1 MRAPSAL
8 VGCVV
13 SRGNLQAGGFE
24 PGLTHDAGTLG
35 PWDPAR
41 VARLIKRLRQFLDGS
56 ARVGLRHLMDLSG
69 LRDWGACCCQSCLL
83 LRVRRSARELRDA
96 KNNNWEEHRC
106 CSTEI
111 MTQVCFL
118 VFLISSCAARSRR
131 LSLDC
136 TTCASAL
143 RYPIHRQS

>member
-24 PGLTHDAGTLG
+24 PGLTHDAGTLR

-56 ARVGLRHLMDLSG
+56 ARVGLRHLMNLSG
-69 LRDWGACCCQSCLL
+69 WRDGKLAAASPVCSCGYGAQLASC
-83 LRVRRSARELRDA
+83 VDA

-111 MTQVCFL
+111 
-118 VFLISSCAARSRR
+118 
-131 LSLDC
+131 
-136 TTCASAL
+136 
-143 RYPIHRQS
+143 

>member
-13 SRGNLQAGGFE
+13 SRGNPQAGGIE

-69 LRDWGACCCQSCLL
+69 WRDGKLAPASPGCAW
-83 LRVRRSARELRDA
+83 
-96 KNNNWEEHRC
+96 RC
-106 CSTEI
+106 GGH
-111 MTQVCFL
+111 Q
-118 VFLISSCAARSRR
+118 A
-131 LSLDC
+131 
-136 TTCASAL
+136 ASAVPVL
-143 RYPIHRQS
+143 RIGEQ

>member
-1 MRAPSAL
+1 MRSPSAL

-13 SRGNLQAGGFE
+13 SRGNLQAGDLE

-69 LRDWGACCCQSCLL
+69 WRDGKLAAASP
-83 LRVRRSARELRDA
+83 V
-96 KNNNWEEHRC
+96 
-106 CSTEI
+106 
-111 MTQVCFL
+111 
-118 VFLISSCAARSRR
+118 SSCWFGAWKARKRPPAGSSSPTPPRKNR
-131 LSLDC
+131 WRA
-136 TTCASAL
+136 T
-143 RYPIHRQS
+143 